1 MSSFSSPSSRS
12 KLSTRPLQLVSVQSL
27 FAGDHSTINCQA
39 CNRTMVPRV
48 ISYYGQP
55 LRSICPFCGTTFSRF
70 PSGLQRLLQGFQTRR
85 LSFAPFKGMTFLA
98 LCFGML
104 WWVSDWAALPVNLS
118 LFTIFGAIGFG
129 LLALAELFVQ
139 GVEHL
144 AARLSHE
151 SNYYWAAFVLIIMVI
166 AHQRDDLIQYLLL
179 FSILLLVRW
188 VIVGT
193 VRALSGSKSH

>member
-1 MSSFSSPSSRS
+1 MPTFSSPLRRS
-12 KLSTRPLQLVSVQSL
+12 KLSTRPLQSVSVPSR
-27 FAGDHSTINCQA
+27 FAGDHSTVNCQA

-70 PSGLQRLLQGFQTRR
+70 PSGLQRLFQRFKTRR
-85 LSFAPFKGMTFLA
+85 LSFAAFAWMVVLA
-98 LCFGML
+98 LGFGLL
-104 WWVSDWAALPVNLS
+104 WWVSDWAKLPVNL
-118 LFTIFGAIGFG
+118 TIFAAFGSIGFG

-151 SNYYWAAFVLIIMVI
+151 SCNYWTGLILI
-166 AHQRDDLIQYLLL
+166 AIIVANQRDFMINYWLML
-179 FSILLLVRW
+179 FSIVLLIRW
-188 VIVGT
+188 IV
-193 VRALSGSKSH
+193 VGSMRVLIRSR

>member
-1 MSSFSSPSSRS
+1 MPSFSSPLRRS
-12 KLSTRPLQLVSVQSL
+12 KLSTRPLQPVLVQSR
-27 FAGDHSTINCQA
+27 FAGDHSTVNCQA

-70 PSGLQRLLQGFQTRR
+70 PSGLQRLMQRFQTRS
-85 LSFAPFKGMTFLA
+85 LSFASFTWMTFLA

-104 WWVSDWAALPVNLS
+104 WWVSDWAKLPVNVS
-118 LFTIFGAIGFG
+118 LFTAFGTIGFG

-151 SNYYWAAFVLIIMVI
+151 SNYYWAAFVLIVMVI

>member
-1 MSSFSSPSSRS
+1 MPSFSSPSSRS
-12 KLSTRPLQLVSVQSL
+12 KLSTRPLEPVSIQSR
-27 FAGDHSTINCQA
+27 FAGDHSTVNCQA

-70 PSGLQRLLQGFQTRR
+70 PSGLQLLFQRFQTRR
-85 LSFAPFKGMTFLA
+85 LSFAAFAWMVVLA
-98 LCFGML
+98 LGFGLL
-104 WWVSDWAALPVNLS
+104 WWVSDWAKLPVNLI
-118 LFTIFGAIGFG
+118 LFAAFGSIGFG

-151 SNYYWAAFVLIIMVI
+151 SNYYWTGLILI
-166 AHQRDDLIQYLLL
+166 ALIVANQRDFMINYWLML
-179 FSILLLVRW
+179 FSIVLLIRW
-188 VIVGT
+188 VVVGSMR
-193 VRALSGSKSH
+193 VLIRSR

>member
-1 MSSFSSPSSRS
+1 MPSFSSPSSRS
-12 KLSTRPLQLVSVQSL
+12 KLSTRPLHVVSVKSRVPVQ
-27 FAGDHSTINCQA
+27 HSTVDCQA

-70 PSGLQRLLQGFQTRR
+70 PSGLQRLMQRFQTRS
-85 LSFAPFKGMTFLA
+85 LSFASFKWITFLA
-98 LCFGML
+98 LGFGML
-104 WWVSDWAALPVNLS
+104 WSVSDWAKLPVNLS
-118 LFTIFGAIGFG
+118 LFTVFGTIGFG

-151 SNYYWAAFVLIIMVI
+151 SSYYWTGLILIALII
-166 AHQRDDLIQYLLL
+166 ANQRDFMINYWLML
-179 FSILLLVRW
+179 FSIVLLIRW
-188 VIVGT
+188 VAVGSMR
-193 VRALSGSKSH
+193 VLIRSR

>member
-1 MSSFSSPSSRS
+1 MPSFSSHSSHS
-12 KLSTRPLQLVSVQSL
+12 KLSPRPLPADSVKAS
-27 FAGDHSTINCQA
+27 FAGQHSIVNCDG

-48 ISYYGQP
+48 INYYGQP

-70 PSGLQRLLQGFQTRR
+70 PSGLQRLIQRFQTRS
-85 LSFAPFKGMTFLA
+85 LSFASFKWMTFLA

-104 WWVSDWAALPVNLS
+104 WWFSDWAKLPVNLT
-118 LFTIFGAIGFG
+118 LFTVFGAIGFG

-151 SNYYWAAFVLIIMVI
+151 SNYYWTGLILI
-166 AHQRDDLIQYLLL
+166 AMIVANQRDFMINYWVML
-179 FSILLLVRW
+179 FSIVLLIRW
-188 VIVGT
+188 VVVGSMR
-193 VRALSGSKSH
+193 VLIRNK